1 MAYPSYLIHY
11 NKNHSKANGQFVRG
25 DGDGDGTA
33 DEHHRYSKN
42 GITNDHKNQKYKKMS
57 EEASTN
63 TVKNS
68 HREFTKK
75 HIKEAYEAREAAL
88 DWMEDS
94 SRENNIK
101 YIEKVKPF
109 LEGLGEYTAKALLNE
124 YGEQAV
130 IDTYNK
136 ESKDSKVKDSN
147 DFIEKH
153 KEQTV
158 DAYWDPE
165 DIEYM
170 IEAWENDWN

>member
-1 MAYPSYLIHY
+1 MAYKAVFNDNYLCHY
-11 NKNHSKANGQFVRG
+11 NKIHSKKNGQFISG
-25 DGDGDGTA
+25 DGDGDGVV

-42 GITNDHKNQKYKKMS
+42 QKYKKMS
-57 EEASTN
+57 YEASTN
-63 TVKNS
+63 TVKNA

-75 HIKEAYEAREAAL
+75 HIKEAHEAREAAL
-88 DWMEDS
+88 DWIDDS

-101 YIEKVKPF
+101 YIEKVKTF

-124 YGEQAV
+124 YGERAV

-147 DFIEKH
+147 DFIKKH